1 MLLADPLKSPRDANM
16 SSKHSTPPSR
26 ATTDEVGIG
35 YTTIEMT
42 LLQSLRL
49 VERSIFVDRPLLL
62 KGLRR
67 LWSRSG
73 AREKTRVRRLGGS
86 GYRVWARRGL
96 LPMSLSKGIMLMACD
111 CACSVNRQQE
121 CI

>member
-1 MLLADPLKSPRDANM
+1 MLSADPPRTRGDVNM
-16 SSKHSTPPSR
+16 CSTSFTPPSR

-35 YTTIEMT
+35 STTIEKT
-42 LLQSLRL
+42 LLQSLKL

-62 KGLRR
+62 KGSRR

-73 AREKTRVRRLGGS
+73 ARGRRRVRRLGGS

-96 LPMSLSKGIMLMACD
+96 LPMSLFKGTVLMTRDRACF
-111 CACSVNRQQE
+111 VLQE
-121 CI
+121 IKNT